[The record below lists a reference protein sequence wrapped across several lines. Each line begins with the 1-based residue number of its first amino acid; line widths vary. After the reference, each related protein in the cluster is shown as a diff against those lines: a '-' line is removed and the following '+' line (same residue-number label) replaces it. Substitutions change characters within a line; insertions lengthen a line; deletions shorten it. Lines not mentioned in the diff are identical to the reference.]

1 MKHVSVLVLSLL
13 CWANAQTAP
22 TTPAEPVPAA
32 AQPAAPALVLGQ
44 NLGIQPT
51 RLEVRIGLGN
61 TFVVAP
67 VSLYSTVA
75 TDLFVTSSDPRLIV
89 PAGGR
94 IRLQASVLQNI
105 NVTAMAPHSGTLTFK
120 TAEGTVVGVIPYVI
134 APAKTFNQTA
144 AVNYAPLV
152 VGSAVGQGAS
162 LTYSISNI
170 PVSIFDPVFSL
181 SVGVGG
187 EFATPRLNSANVGL
201 SVRW

>member
-1 MKHVSVLVLSLL
+1 MIFKSAGAVE
-13 CWANAQTAP
+13 AP
-22 TTPAEPVPAA
+22 GPTEPAPAA
-32 AQPAAPALVLGQ
+32 AQPAAPALVPGQ

-51 RLEVRIGLGN
+51 RLEVRIDLGN

-89 PAGGR
+89 PIGGR
-94 IRLQASVLQNI
+94 IRLQASVLQNV

-120 TAEGTVVGVIPYVI
+120 AAEGTVVAVIPYVI
-134 APAKTFNQTA
+134 VPAKAFNQTA

-152 VGSAVGQGAS
+152 IGSPAGQGES
-162 LTYSISNI
+162 LTCSVSSIL
-170 PVSIFDPVFSL
+170 VSIFDPVFSL

-187 EFATPRLNSANVGL
+187 EFATPRLGSANVGL
-201 SVRW
+201 SVRR